1 MHQEKFEDSMMN
13 FKVSKEIAVQVSQC
27 LDNLNPDEVSEPAEN
42 AKKALDKDFDNLSVN
57 AAELKKAL
65 VACGDTA
72 EAVQEKVKFDRM
84 EELKSVAKINKDLD
98 KIVIAQKLNASK
110 IAASSPILSSTFKE
124 AEIRPHATPI
134 KLNKPDPITFSG
146 NPRDFATFKRDF
158 EAVIVPNRPALM

>member
-1 MHQEKFEDSMMN
+1 MKSIPSYQEKFEDSMMN

-98 KIVIAQKLNASK
+98 
-110 IAASSPILSSTFKE
+110 
-124 AEIRPHATPI
+124 
-134 KLNKPDPITFSG
+134 
-146 NPRDFATFKRDF
+146 
-158 EAVIVPNRPALM
+158 